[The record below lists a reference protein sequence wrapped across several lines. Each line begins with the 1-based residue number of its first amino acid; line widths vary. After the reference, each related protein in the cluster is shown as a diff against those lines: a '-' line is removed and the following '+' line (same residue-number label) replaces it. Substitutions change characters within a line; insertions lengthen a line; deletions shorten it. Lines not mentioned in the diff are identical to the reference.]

1 MARKSHHAL
10 APSMEDAGDNFTP
23 TQLTKQEFGRRL
35 ARMLTER
42 FMSQSDLV
50 RRIEEVTGE
59 KIGRD
64 AISTYVNGRT
74 FPTPKSLELM
84 CRALGVTR
92 EELLPNAAIQAMNDE
107 HPAVELRQAAG
118 HVGKAWL
125 RINRL
130 LSFATAAQIVGII
143 NEEDRREFEGKE

>member
-10 APSMEDAGDNFTP
+10 APAVDDPGADFSP

-35 ARMLTER
+35 SRMLSER
-42 FMSQSDLV
+42 YMSQSDLV
-50 RRIEEVTGE
+50 RKVKDVTGE
-59 KIGRD
+59 TIGRD

-74 FPTPKSLELM
+74 FPTPKSLELI
-84 CRALGVTR
+84 CRALGVDR
-92 EELLPNAAIQAMNDE
+92 DELLPNAAIQAINDE

-118 HVGKAWL
+118 HPGKAWL

-130 LSFATAAQIVGII
+130 LSFGTAAQIVSII
-143 NEEDRREFEGKE
+143 HEEDKRDFEDR